1 MSEKRFLFMEIKIV
15 NFMLI
20 MIIKIGFQDKNSKTY
35 LENGSF
41 YIFNVKKFLKYNCR
55 LFGKIGTYKIDS
67 YKSIQVD
74 EPDDLK
80 IADALLKSL
89 NNCSAPSTIKFI
101 PFVFHFFPQQIIYSC
116 L

>member
-1 MSEKRFLFMEIKIV
+1 MKRDFCLWEIK
-15 NFMLI
+15 NGKFYANYDYQNRLPRQ
-20 MIIKIGFQDKNSKTY
+20 KIQKTY

-41 YIFNVKKFLKYNCR
+41 YVFNVKKFLKYNCR

-80 IADALLKSL
+80 IADALLK
-89 NNCSAPSTIKFI
+89 KFK
-101 PFVFHFFPQQIIYSC
+101 
-116 L
+116 